1 MHRVLT
7 ERAQAEIVETN
18 PLVRFAWR
26 GTPWQR
32 ARTGVSLHSHTSHS
46 KETLDFIPRFAA
58 HVPLVRDLVRA
69 QEEKYRS
76 LNGRDLNYYDAW
88 WTPPLGPRESLAVE
102 RGQIEGLGLQSLVSI
117 SDHDNIDAP
126 LLLRLLPEGRS
137 TPVSVEWT
145 VPYRS
150 VFFHLGVHNLPPRRA
165 TQCMNAMAAFT
176 ADPREAD
183 IEGMLAWLSEEP
195 ETLVVFNH
203 PYWDEKG
210 VGQEL
215 HNSMAVEFLRCY
227 TPFLHALE
235 LNGLRPWSENRRVSE
250 WGAAVDKPVVS
261 GGDRHCKEPNAMLNL
276 TNSGTFSEFVEEVR
290 DYGRS
295 HVLVM
300 PQYCEPMVSRVL
312 KMIADVMRDN
322 RAHTHGWVRWTD
334 RVFVRDHDT
343 GEVEA
348 LSSLWSEHRQPLMVQ
363 AFAAACR
370 LLDNRSLHAAL
381 RQLFS
386 ATQEL
391 A

>member
-1 MHRVLT
+1 
-7 ERAQAEIVETN
+7 
-18 PLVRFAWR
+18 
-26 GTPWQR
+26 
-32 ARTGVSLHSHTSHS
+32 
-46 KETLDFIPRFAA
+46 
-58 HVPLVRDLVRA
+58 
-69 QEEKYRS
+69 
-76 LNGRDLNYYDAW
+76 
-88 WTPPLGPRESLAVE
+88 
-102 RGQIEGLGLQSLVSI
+102 
-117 SDHDNIDAP
+117 
-126 LLLRLLPEGRS
+126 
-137 TPVSVEWT
+137 
-145 VPYRS
+145 
-150 VFFHLGVHNLPPRRA
+150 
-165 TQCMNAMAAFT
+165 
-176 ADPREAD
+176 
-183 IEGMLAWLSEEP
+183 
-195 ETLVVFNH
+195 
-203 PYWDEKG
+203 
-210 VGQEL
+210 
-215 HNSMAVEFLRCY
+215 
-227 TPFLHALE
+227 LE